1 MASGINDGSMF
12 TLRGLGALGI
22 AVGIF
27 GGLVGLSGAFSE
39 QARGEGV
46 DAQRLKVVE
55 LSLADGVIQGRELSA
70 RLGKLE
76 ERVDNLSR
84 ALTRELSQVHE
95 NVAEARRG
103 IEQLLLRGDRR

>member
-1 MASGINDGSMF
+1 MANGISDGPLL
-12 TLRGLGALGI
+12 TLRGLGALSL
-22 AVGIF
+22 AVGLL
-27 GGLVGLSGAFSE
+27 GGIVGLSGTFSE

-46 DAQRLKVVE
+46 NSQRLKVVE
-55 LSLADGVIQGRELSA
+55 SSLADGMTQGRELSA